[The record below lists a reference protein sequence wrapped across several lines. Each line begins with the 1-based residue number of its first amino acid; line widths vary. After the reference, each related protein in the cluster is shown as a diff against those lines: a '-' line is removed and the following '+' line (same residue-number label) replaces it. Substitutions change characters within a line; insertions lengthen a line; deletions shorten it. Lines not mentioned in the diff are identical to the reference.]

1 MYCLFIFFQF
11 SKVGLIVRRS
21 HPVRLSA
28 LHEATREESE
38 DERDEDLG
46 DDCDKMDNNCDNLEL
61 GSISLSCQRRSEDR
75 MD

>member
-1 MYCLFIFFQF
+1 MKLT
-11 SKVGLIVRRS
+11 
-21 HPVRLSA
+21 A